1 MSHIL
6 TKAMHKK
13 RNILVIAFILI
24 VMSANAI
31 PAKKGVWRTIR
42 LTDGTELLAQLVG
55 DEFTHYMRD
64 ANGNAYVADSLTGA
78 YQLADRQQ
86 LVAKAQTRKANSQVR
101 RARRAQANA
110 LGNFGNY
117 IGDKKGLI
125 ILVEFADSAF
135 RENHDSAFYD
145 KVANTVGFSSSDG
158 FVGSV
163 HDYFYAQSEG
173 QFNLTFDVVG
183 PVVLSKGFATY
194 GKNDA
199 SGYDVGDAEFARDA
213 INAAADLVDFSKY
226 DWDGDGEVE
235 QVFLL
240 YAGTGENNGGGTST
254 IWPHEWTLSSGLGK
268 TLTLNGVVIDTY
280 ACSCE
285 LQPVYKGT
293 VIRSWIADG
302 IGAICHEFSH
312 CLGFPDMYDTNYE
325 EQGMG
330 FWDLMDSGSYCG
342 GSFCPVGYTS
352 YERWMAGWKTPIELA
367 DDSTKV
373 SGMKALSDGGDAYIM
388 YNNGHKDEYF
398 LLENRQHSGWDL
410 HVPDSGLVILHV
422 DYNSE
427 IWDYNVVNTLGS
439 YTNTKSNSHQRLT
452 WVAADNDYTYT
463 TAYQYTGDAY
473 PISGNDSFGNAT
485 NPAATLYNKN
495 TDGTYN
501 LNKELTNITRN
512 ADGTISFSFNDINGP
527 ALYTDTLFYESFDQ
541 CDGTGGSGDTWA
553 IQTKE
558 NIHYTPDHSDW
569 SMSYVRGGYQCAV
582 LGSSGENGTATTP
595 SITLDGDYILSFKAA
610 PWGTNAG
617 KRISVAVYEGDA
629 TLSTLA
635 SDTLICRQWTDY
647 SMTLS
652 GNSTIKLLFFSSENR
667 FFLDEVLI
675 AKPTS
680 TAIQA
685 VNADRRQNSRAAN
698 NRIYSL
704 SGTYLGTDINQLPA
718 GIYIRNGKKIIK

>member
-1 MSHIL
+1 MHIR
-6 TKAMHKK
+6 
-13 RNILVIAFILI
+13 RNILAIAFMLI
-24 VMSANAI
+24 AMGANAI

-55 DEFTHYMRD
+55 DEFAHYMRD
-64 ANGNAYVADSLTGA
+64 ANGNAYIPDTLTGA
-78 YQLADRQQ
+78 YQQADHLQIA
-86 LVAKAQTRKANSQVR
+86 AKAQTRKAASQVR

-145 KVANTVGFSSSDG
+145 QVANAVGFSSADG

-183 PVVLSKGFATY
+183 PVVLSNGFATY

-254 IWPHEWTLSSGLGK
+254 IWPHEWTLSSGLGS
-268 TLTLNGVVIDTY
+268 TLKLNGVVIDTY

-285 LQPVYKGT
+285 LQPVYQGRT
-293 VIRSWIADG
+293 ISNWMADG

-312 CLGFPDMYDTNYE
+312 CLGFPDMYDTNYDE
-325 EQGMG
+325 VGMG
-330 FWDLMDSGSYCG
+330 YWDLMDSGSYCG

-367 DDSTKV
+367 DDSTEV
-373 SGMKALSDGGDAYIM
+373 TGMKALSDGGDAYIL

-398 LLENRQHSGWDL
+398 LLENRQHSGWDM

-439 YTNTKSNSHQRLT
+439 YTTTKSNNHQRLT
-452 WVAADNDYTYT
+452 WVAADNNYNYS
-463 TAYQYTGDAY
+463 TAYQYTSDAY
-473 PISGNDSFGNAT
+473 PISGNNSFGNT
-485 NPAATLYNKN
+485 SNPAATLYNKN

-512 ADGTISFSFNDINGP
+512 TDGTISFTFCDNNQP
-527 ALYTDTLFYESFDQ
+527 ATESDTLFYESFDQ
-541 CDGTGGSGDTWA
+541 CDGTGGNGDTWA

-558 NIHYTPDHSDW
+558 KSHYTPDHDDW
-569 SMSYVRGGYQCAV
+569 YMSYVRGGYKCAV
-582 LGSSGENGTATTP
+582 LGSGTEKGTATTP
-595 SITLDGDYILSFKAA
+595 AITLDGNYTLSFQAA
-610 PWGTNAG
+610 PWGTDENV
-617 KRISVAVYEGDA
+617 RISVAVYEGNA
-629 TLSTLA
+629 TLSTLT
-635 SDTLICRQWTDY
+635 SDTLTCRQWTNY
-647 SMTLS
+647 SMKLS
-652 GNSTIKLLFFSSENR
+652 GNDTIKLLFFASKNR

-675 AKPTS
+675 TKPST

-685 VNADRRQNSRAAN
+685 IDADHRQSVRSSE

-704 SGTYLGTDINQLPA
+704 SGIYLGTDLNLLPA